1 MNTDISQSSVATRLG
16 CGGVF
21 VHDFVTN
28 FLVSLTV
35 KDFWKSANIWWS
47 YGQELGVLFF
57 WLTVYIAPKSKIE
70 SRAHDSRHERHDAEE
85 PAANTVISSMH
96 SVPNGDS
103 HWLSAVCVR
112 VARQTRET
120 SNDVAELLIQT
131 ANSDTP
137 IRSITDRPTVGRA
150 AVAAAAEA
158 TLVVTSLM
166 HAEI

>member
-1 MNTDISQSSVATRLG
+1 M
-16 CGGVF
+16 
-21 VHDFVTN
+21 
-28 FLVSLTV
+28 
-35 KDFWKSANIWWS
+35 
-47 YGQELGVLFF
+47 
-57 WLTVYIAPKSKIE
+57 
-70 SRAHDSRHERHDAEE
+70 
-85 PAANTVISSMH
+85 
-96 SVPNGDS
+96 
-103 HWLSAVCVR
+103 R

-150 AVAAAAEA
+150 AVVAAAEA